1 MSVKTHLRN
10 LSYYLLYRSHT
21 SKLIGQSSGKGS
33 CIQLLYHQI
42 VSRNAMFL
50 DKGPVVHHRL
60 EDFEQEIRFL
70 RDTYRIIGMD
80 EFADTINSGKSDSR
94 SSVVITFDDGYLD
107 NYTLAFPILQKYQ
120 VPAIVYVATGLI
132 GTNGMTWPDQIEY
145 ALLKTQKTAFRLGSL
160 WGEEQ
165 LSIQTTAQKEL
176 INGRIAQA
184 LKEVPDAERKSTLQ
198 ELFAVLGVDPS
209 AASERKMLN
218 WDEIREM
225 AAHGIE
231 FGAHSHTHP
240 ILSRVPLEEAKGD
253 ILLSKT
259 ILEEQLGRPVRHF
272 AYPNGRAEDFS
283 EELRSYCREIGFDT
297 VSTVLYGV
305 NHAGATDL
313 YAVKRIGA
321 RSPVWMMA
329 GEMFRLVLRK
339 DAGKNLGG
347 AASC

>member
-1 MSVKTHLRN
+1 MTVKVVIRSILFYLIYRTCIAKFIAN
-10 LSYYLLYRSHT
+10 LNR
-21 SKLIGQSSGKGS
+21 KA

-42 VSRNAMFL
+42 VSRNATFL

-70 RDTYRIIGMD
+70 KDTYRIIGMD
-80 EFADTINSGKSDSR
+80 EFADTINSGKSDGR

-145 ALLKTQKTAFRLGSL
+145 ALLKTQKTEFRLGSL

-165 LSIQTTAQKEL
+165 LSIQTTAQKKR
-176 INGRIAQA
+176 INGRIAQV
-184 LKEVPDAERKSTLQ
+184 LKEVPDAERKSILG

-209 AASERKMLN
+209 GASERKMLN

-225 AAHGIE
+225 AANGIE

-240 ILSRVPLEEAKGD
+240 ILSRVPFEEAKRD

-329 GEMFRLVLRK
+329 GEMLRLVLRR
-339 DAGKNLGG
+339 DAGKSSGG
-347 AASC
+347 NTAC